1 MGLNCGSNTLG
12 TAVPPPKPVK
22 AQEMGSGS
30 ESCVKRQEAAE
41 EGGSKQAS
49 LSSGSGRGAQA
60 TCWPSAPRS
69 GGWMVGAECS
79 ALVAATSGR
88 AKVLAFISLWRDEP
102 QETVS
107 LGLGH
112 SSADL
117 AVSSFWFHGK
127 KPKECRVRP
136 CSSSPSLT

>member
-1 MGLNCGSNTLG
+1 MGLHCGSNTLG

-69 GGWMVGAECS
+69 EGWMVGAECC

-88 AKVLAFISLWRDEP
+88 AKVLPFISLRRDEP
-102 QETVS
+102 QETQS
-107 LGLGH
+107 R
-112 SSADL
+112 SDTSQQ
-117 AVSSFWFHGK
+117 
-127 KPKECRVRP
+127 
-136 CSSSPSLT
+136 T